1 MKITGYIFLIIG
13 VLSFIGA
20 VSYGNSVFGPCFWI
34 ALGAY
39 LIHKAKCKVEDKAD
53 SAKNSSPTMDNG
65 MKNETDSLPV
75 KQNNRESLEDI
86 QSSLSTQQKEA
97 ALGIIIFFAGFNTID
112 MGDITANI
120 LHRASVFYGVSDDVE
135 NLTQTL
141 SKYSDA
147 ESLISTIVSIKHEK
161 SKEFLLLT
169 CYDLAKLSEKQEPL
183 DILYNIAYEMGYDR
197 EQFQH
202 LVNQYS

>member
-20 VSYGNSVFGPCFWI
+20 ASYGNSVFGPCFWI

-39 LIHKAKCKVEDKAD
+39 LIHKAKRKTE
-53 SAKNSSPTMDNG
+53 DNG
-65 MKNETDSLPV
+65 CSTKKISETMNDNTKQGVDTLPAQQD
-75 KQNNRESLEDI
+75 KRESLENI
-86 QSSLSTQQKEA
+86 QSNLSTQQKEA

-112 MGDITANI
+112 MGDVTANI
-120 LHRASVFYGVSDDVE
+120 LHRASVFFGVSDDFE

-147 ESLISTIVSIKHEK
+147 ESLISTIVSIKHKK

-169 CYDLAKLSEKQEPL
+169 CYDLAKLSEKQEAL
-183 DILYNIAYEMGYDR
+183 EILYNMAYDMGYDR
-197 EQFQH
+197 EQFQE
-202 LVNQYS
+202 LINQYS

>member
-20 VSYGNSVFGPCFWI
+20 TSYGNSVFGPCFWI

-39 LIHKAKCKVEDKAD
+39 LIHKAKRKTEDNAG
-53 SAKNSSPTMDNG
+53 SNKNISETMDDG
-65 MKNETDSLPV
+65 KNKIGYLPV
-75 KQNNRESLEDI
+75 QQDNRESLEDI
-86 QSSLSTQQKEA
+86 QSNLSTQQKEA

-120 LHRASVFYGVSDDVE
+120 LHRASVIYGVSDDFE

-147 ESLISTIVSIKHEK
+147 ASLMSTIVSIKNQK

-169 CYDLAKLSEKQEPL
+169 CYDLAKLSEKQEAL
-183 DILYNIAYEMGYDR
+183 EILYNMVYDMGYNR
-197 EQFQH
+197 EQFQE

>member
-20 VSYGNSVFGPCFWI
+20 TLYGNSVFGPCFWI

-39 LIHKAKCKVEDKAD
+39 LIHKAKRKTEDNAG
-53 SAKNSSPTMDNG
+53 SNKNISETMDDG
-65 MKNETDSLPV
+65 KNKIGYLPV
-75 KQNNRESLEDI
+75 QQDNRESLEDI
-86 QSSLSTQQKEA
+86 QSNLSTQQKEA

-120 LHRASVFYGVSDDVE
+120 LHRASVIYGVSDDFE

-147 ESLISTIVSIKHEK
+147 ASLMSTIVSIKNQK

-169 CYDLAKLSEKQEPL
+169 CYDLAKLSEKQEAL
-183 DILYNIAYEMGYDR
+183 EILYNMAYDMGYNR
-197 EQFQH
+197 EQFQE

>member
-1 MKITGYIFLIIG
+1 MKITGYIFLILG

-20 VSYGNSVFGPCFWI
+20 ASYGNSVVGPCFWI

-39 LIHKAKCKVEDKAD
+39 LIHKAKCKVEDNAD
-53 SAKNSSPTMDNG
+53 SIKNSFHTMGNG

-75 KQNNRESLEDI
+75 KHNNRENLENI
-86 QSSLSTQQKEA
+86 QSNLSTQQKEA

-183 DILYNIAYEMGYDR
+183 DILHNIADEMGYNR
-197 EQFQH
+197 EQFQN